1 MTPAAFDPL
10 RALRALDQE
19 GARYVVIGGLAARLQ
34 GSPTVTNDLDICPDR
49 TLENLERVT
58 KALRVLGAT
67 LRGAAEDVP
76 FILDAATLAAGDHFT
91 FATKAGD
98 VDVLGTPA
106 GVSGFD
112 ELAGR
117 AVLLDVDG
125 LTVPVASVDDMI
137 RMKRAAG
144 RPKDLIEVEVLAAVR
159 DEIGNAG
166 REDGR

>member
-34 GSPTVTNDLDICPDR
+34 GSTTVTNDLDICPDR
-49 TLENLERVT
+49 TPENLKRVA
-58 KALRVLGAT
+58 KALRALGAK
-67 LRGAAEDVP
+67 LRGVEGEVP
-76 FILDAATLAAGDHFT
+76 FLLDAATLAAGDHFT

-98 VDVLGTPA
+98 LDILGAPA

-112 ELAGR
+112 ELAAR
-117 AVLLDVDG
+117 AVPLDVDG
-125 LTVPVASVDDMI
+125 LTVPVASIDDVI

-159 DEIGNAG
+159 DEVERAS
-166 REDGR
+166 RER